1 MTVIDSA
8 FRFSS
13 HDMVNEAVDMMPVLK
28 KFGIA
33 HAVAAPSDEYVAVYN
48 REGNS
53 LLREIAE
60 TQYDDYSYLAVC
72 NPWYGT
78 VGLDELETSF
88 KRNASGLYLF
98 PARQGFK
105 ITDTVILPLIEL
117 CAGYKKAVYVHC
129 GTPVCAM
136 PFQLAELALLF
147 PQVSFVMGHAAWS
160 DFWYDVIPAALKA
173 HNILVETS
181 CTTGGMVRAFIDS
194 FGAERVLF
202 GSGFPQSLPENEISK
217 INRLNLPDDVLE
229 NVMSENA
236 KRLWGIRL

>member
-13 HDMVNEAVDMMPVLK
+13 HDMVNEAAEMMPVLK

-33 HAVAAPSDEYVAVYN
+33 HAVAAPSDEYIAVYN

-53 LLREIAE
+53 LLREITE
-60 TQYDDYSYLAVC
+60 MHRNGLSYLAVC

-78 VGLDELETSF
+78 EGLDELEKSF
-88 KRNASGLYLF
+88 GRDAAGLYLY
-98 PARQGFK
+98 PARQGFA
-105 ITDTVILPLIEL
+105 ITDTVLLPLIEL
-117 CAGYKKAVYVHC
+117 CAAHEKAVYVHC

-136 PFQLAELALLF
+136 PFQLAELALQF

-160 DFWYDVIPAALKA
+160 DFWYDVLPAASKA
-173 HNILVETS
+173 TNILVETS

-194 FGAERVLF
+194 LGAERVIF

-229 NVMSENA
+229 AVMHENA

>member
-13 HDMVNEAVDMMPVLK
+13 HDMINEAADMIPVLK
-28 KFGIA
+28 KLGIA
-33 HAVAAPSDEYVAVYN
+33 HAVAVPSDEYIAVYN

-53 LLREIAE
+53 HLRGIAD
-60 TQYDDYSYLAVC
+60 THHDDYSYLAVC
-72 NPWYGT
+72 NPWYGAG
-78 VGLDELETSF
+78 GLDELDTSF
-88 KRNASGLYLF
+88 ERNAVGLYLH
-98 PARQGFK
+98 PARQGFA
-105 ITDTVILPLIEL
+105 ITDPVVLPLIEV
-117 CAGYKKAVYVHC
+117 CAARGKAVYVHC

-136 PFQLAELALLF
+136 PFQLAELAMKF
-147 PQVSFVMGHAAWS
+147 PQVPFVMGHAAWS

-173 HNILVETS
+173 KNILVETS

-194 FGAERVLF
+194 LGVERVIF

-217 INRLNLPDDVLE
+217 INRLKLPDDVLE
-229 NVMSENA
+229 FVMYENA

>member
-13 HDMVNEAVDMMPVLK
+13 HDMINEASEMMPALK

-33 HAVAAPSDEYVAVYN
+33 HVVAAPSDEYVAVYN

-60 TQYDDYSYLAVC
+60 THQNDYSFLAVC

-78 VGLDELETSF
+78 GGLDELEKSF
-88 KRNASGLYLF
+88 GLNAAGLYLH
-98 PARQGFK
+98 PARQGFA
-105 ITDTVILPLIEL
+105 ITNPVVPPLIEL
-117 CAGYKKAVYVHC
+117 CAAHEKAVYVHC
-129 GTPVCAM
+129 GTPVCSM
-136 PFQLAELALLF
+136 PFQLAELALQF

-160 DFWYDVIPAALKA
+160 DFWYDVIPAALKVN
-173 HNILVETS
+173 NILIETS

-194 FGAERVLF
+194 LGVERVIF

-217 INRLNLPDDVLE
+217 INRLNLPDNVLE
-229 NVMSENA
+229 VVMYDNA
-236 KRLWGIRL
+236 KRLWGIKL